1 MKKIMQIILVFLMFI
16 PIVVNAANC
25 DPEKITIEELTMK
38 NKSEGVTEVE
48 EATAEGRNI
57 KLDVTMSE
65 VGNVIEYQLL
75 IKNDSDEDY
84 DIDKTSI
91 NINANYI
98 DYSLETDDGTKIV
111 KANTS
116 RLVTLKVEYKTE
128 VPEES
133 FTNGVYSEQKHMVL
147 KLQTDSEEEIENP
160 DTGGQM
166 LTSISILIGLLLIS
180 GIIYMTLRKKK
191 YGKALWLI
199 GGLLITIPVCINAL
213 CKCEINIDYKV
224 TITTKKLSTFKIS
237 CADNDE
243 YHYYEGMT
251 FGEWIKSDLY
261 PGNIGGEFVSVQQ
274 CKEIWGENK
283 GCSEET
289 YENVY
294 SYLESITEIYTD
306 SIEACEEGEN
316 CVEVNNQY
324 YLYEYTYNLY
334 DTLEQCEAN
343 YGEGECKSKNNKYG
357 YFEKEIYQTEEECNI
372 HLSNNPDYYPSCT
385 LLPKSYKYD
394 NTSYSDFYT
403 LEECENYHQMIIE
416 NYEDDDTWVDSRNC
430 ISRRKK
436 HKNSPQYKQGTMK
449 GQFDFWEEGAMYVND
464 ELLYFEYNKVL
475 SNQTYECVT
484 GGECVSPESE
494 ILSSNGRTIKA
505 KELQEN
511 DDIAY
516 YNFETNKVEIGKVK
530 KTYIHKDATSFVKYI
545 LEDGTYIDVTDYHP
559 IYTSTG
565 WKSYTNRKGYATP
578 KIGDLVKTND
588 GYKKLTKIEPSTGK
602 EDYYDFQ
609 VMTADGNIV
618 NNYFANGVLVEG
630 SY

>member
-224 TITTKKLSTFKIS
+224 TITTKKLSTFKIN

-251 FGEWIKSDLY
+251 FADWLKSDFY
-261 PGNIGGEFVSVQQ
+261 PGNIGGEYSSVEK

-283 GCSEET
+283 GCAEET

-294 SYLESITEIYTD
+294 SYLDSITEIYTD

-357 YFEKEIYQTEEECNI
+357 YFEKEIYQTEEECNTT
-372 HLSNNPDYYPSCT
+372 LSNNPDYYPSCT
-385 LLPKSYKYD
+385 LLPKAYKSDYVD
-394 NTSYSDFYT
+394 YSDFYT
-403 LEECENYHQMIIE
+403 LEECEKYHQETIE
-416 NYEDDDTWVDSRNC
+416 LYAGEDTWVDSGNC
-430 ISRRKK
+430 IMREIK

-449 GQFDFWEEGAMYVND
+449 GHFDFWEEGAMYVND
-464 ELLYFEYNKVL
+464 EFLYFEYDKVL
-475 SNQTYECVT
+475 SNQTYECVR
-484 GGECVSPESE
+484 GGECVSPESD
-494 ILSSNGRTIKA
+494 ILSSNGKTIKA
-505 KELQEN
+505 KNIKEN

-516 YNFETNKVEIGKVK
+516 YNFDTNQIEFGKVHK
-530 KTYIHKDATSFVKYI
+530 IYIHKDANSFVKYI
-545 LEDGTYIDVTDYHP
+545 FEDNTTLDVTDYHP
-559 IYTSTG
+559 IYTKDG
-565 WKSYTNRKGYATP
+565 WKSYTNRNGYATP
-578 KIGDLVKTND
+578 IIGDLVKTND
-588 GYKKLTKIEPSTGK
+588 GYKKLTKIEPSHGK